1 MKIRC
6 SSHYITFEKLQNS
19 ILGKLNSLIS
29 LAKQGFIEFCTIVQS
44 HEKSL
49 GQSEDI
55 QRSIKENET
64 RLLEIDKLVKALYEN
79 YILGKIQEEKFYS
92 LDKSFD
98 DEKMSLIREIRGYQ
112 QQVDDIRT
120 QQDNVL
126 ILYTFL
132 SKYNFQTEL
141 NQEII
146 DELIDKIVVYK
157 HKGINKTRDI
167 EIFYKHIGKI

>member
-1 MKIRC
+1 M
-6 SSHYITFEKLQNS
+6 
-19 ILGKLNSLIS
+19 
-29 LAKQGFIEFCTIVQS
+29 AKQGFIEFCTIVQS